1 MTANPRAAFF
11 DAIADKWDG
20 WDDIAVLRQRMAVG
34 LREIGLRPDET
45 VLDIGCG
52 TGNLTLA
59 LLAALSP
66 VGRVHAVDISRR
78 MIEVARAK
86 VADDRV
92 TWHVEDARRLPLSA
106 ASCDRVLCFSVW
118 PHFEDRRAVTAELM
132 RVLRPGGSLH
142 VWHLSGRQRIN
153 EIHSSAGE
161 AVRGDV
167 LPPARETAELLAAM
181 VLRVAE
187 VVDADDRYLVTA
199 VKDR

>member
-11 DAIADKWDG
+11 DGIADKWDG
-20 WDDIAVLRQRMAVG
+20 WEDLEILHQRMASG
-34 LREIGLRPDET
+34 LREVGLGAGET
-45 VLDIGCG
+45 VLDVGCG

-59 LLAALSP
+59 LLDQLSP
-66 VGRVHAVDISRR
+66 AGRVHAVDLSRR

-92 TWHVEDARRLPLSA
+92 SWHVEDARRLPLAA

-118 PHFEDRRAVTAELM
+118 PHFEDRRAVTTELM
-132 RVLRPGGSLH
+132 RILRPGGSLH

-153 EIHSSAGE
+153 EIHATAGE

-167 LPPARETAELLAAM
+167 LPPAGETADLLAAM
-181 VLRVAE
+181 GLRVTAA
-187 VVDADDRYLVTA
+187 VDAADRYLVTA
-199 VKDR
+199 VKDS